1 METTRF
7 DASELLDT
15 PARRAA
21 YLAAAF
27 ETGDPEQIRDAF
39 DVVARACGLAEVAC
53 EARLDRTSLCK
64 TQIGIVPLEI
74 GTIVRVLS
82 SLGIRLENERDE
94 ALRELVRLGQ
104 EIDSQ

>member
-15 PARRAA
+15 PARRTA
-21 YLAAAF
+21 YLAVAF

-39 DVVARACGLAEVAC
+39 DVVARAHELAEVGC
-53 EARLDRTSLCK
+53 EASLDRISLCK
-64 TQIGIVPLEI
+64 TQIGIVHLEI
-74 GTIVRVLS
+74 GTIVRVFS

-94 ALRELVRLGQ
+94 TLRELARLGQ